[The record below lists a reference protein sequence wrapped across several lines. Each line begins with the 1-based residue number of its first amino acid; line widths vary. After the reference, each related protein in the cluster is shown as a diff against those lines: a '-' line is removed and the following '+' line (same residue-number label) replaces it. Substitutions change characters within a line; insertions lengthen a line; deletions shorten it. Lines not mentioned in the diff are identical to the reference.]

1 MSTDKRLAAA
11 LAELPLF
18 PLPGTVFFPHTL
30 MPLHVFEARY
40 RQLTQHVLEGHGH
53 IGIVCIDQSR
63 GDAPVPEVAAVAG
76 VGRIVHHERLP
87 DGRFHL
93 LLQGVARAS
102 LELELPSA
110 GLMYRRA
117 VAKPLVS
124 DDDDA
129 PADEGALCE
138 LRALRSCYARLV
150 SCCPDVA
157 HVLGD
162 LPLRECEPCVLADV
176 ACAALL
182 HDIAERQRALEER
195 SVVRRLRWA
204 QGALEALLLDGA
216 TDPDCVN

>member
-63 GDAPVPEVAAVAG
+63 SEAPVPEVAAVAG

-102 LELELPSA
+102 LEAELPTA

-117 VAKPLVS
+117 AARPLT
-124 DDDDA
+124 A
-129 PADEGALCE
+129 TPADAHADDGALCE
-138 LRALRSCYARLV
+138 LRALRACYARLV
-150 SCCPDVA
+150 SCCPEVA

-182 HDIAERQRALEER
+182 HDIAERQQALEER
-195 SVVRRLRWA
+195 SVLRRLRRA
-204 QGALEALLLDGA
+204 HGALEALLLDGA
-216 TDPDCVN
+216 TDPGCFN